1 MLKCYSVN
9 LSQNHLL
16 HLVTSKNFSLFTS
29 ALMFFNH
36 KESLVKTASRTVVLS
51 ILKCKFYLVQNDYVN
66 EYVIESGF
74 FYNISNSLRDS
85 LACLGKS
92 IKLEYPKLEEQVYNM
107 MDTIYYVEDIIQVNN
122 PGFNEKIRI
131 YLIRVVW
138 LPVICGSIINVKGMM
153 NHHIPISVAL
163 YFSCQMLLT
172 IKEASIQDFI
182 TNIFCSAKVPKKL
195 IESMKLPL
203 CSAQDVAEDPS
214 DMEENIVLLN
224 LKLFLNCK
232 DDALVALSA
241 SLIHSALLF
250 SSHDLLQKIGLL
262 PGAKN
267 EIYMRWVGEIGEIL
281 NTDNNFRFFT
291 CLAATRC
298 LSTMLSAEVALS
310 YTLISQIFKNL
321 TLKLSESI
329 LHYSAGKSVPLNFS
343 KIIKASWDF
352 VQKIIINDKINI
364 PIQLLNPALE
374 DKNFPIEVQKPLNE
388 IDNIVHQIRCF
399 WLYRRIFA
407 FVKGLENESSFP
419 ISDSNL
425 TELQKGMQIK
435 ISDRFFNNKPKI
447 IVKVKDNG
455 SFVSKVLVRD
465 ENFLILLARCQYSD
479 EFYKIDIFENLAQII
494 LPENE
499 SSKVFTFKINE
510 DLRVSLYFED
520 TMEWLS
526 IKHFYEKHGRNAKT
540 FQMIEIQNF
549 LRDQKRILESFED
562 I

>member
-1 MLKCYSVN
+1 M
-9 LSQNHLL
+9 
-16 HLVTSKNFSLFTS
+16 
-29 ALMFFNH
+29 
-36 KESLVKTASRTVVLS
+36 
-51 ILKCKFYLVQNDYVN
+51 QNDYVN

-74 FYNISNSLRDS
+74 FYNISNAVRDS

-122 PGFNEKIRI
+122 QGFNEKIRI
-131 YLIRVVW
+131 HLTRVVW

-182 TNIFCSAKVPKKL
+182 TNIFCSVKVSKKL
-195 IESMKLPL
+195 IESMKFAL
-203 CSAQDVAEDPS
+203 CSEQDVIEDDS
-214 DMEENIVLLN
+214 DIEENIVLAN

-241 SLIHSALLF
+241 SLIHSALLC
-250 SSHDLLQKIGLL
+250 SNHDLLKKIGLL

-267 EIYMRWVGEIGEIL
+267 ELYMKWIGEIGEIL

-298 LSTMLSAEVALS
+298 LSSMLSSEVALS
-310 YTLISQIFKNL
+310 YSLISQIFKNL

-343 KIIKASWDF
+343 KLVKASWDY
-352 VQKIIINDKINI
+352 VVKIALNDKINI
-364 PIQLLNPALE
+364 PIQLLSPVLE
-374 DKNFPIEVQKPLNE
+374 DKNFPLEVQKPLNDLDSIIHE
-388 IDNIVHQIRCF
+388 IRCF

-407 FVKGLENESSFP
+407 YVKGLENESSFP
-419 ISDSNL
+419 ISDSNFA
-425 TELQKGMQIK
+425 ELDKGMLIK
-435 ISDRFFNNKPKI
+435 ISDKFFNNKPKI
-447 IVKVKDNG
+447 IVKVKEGG
-455 SFVSKVLVRD
+455 SLVHKVLVRD
-465 ENFLILLARCQYSD
+465 ENFLILLSRCQNSD
-479 EFYKIDIFENLAQII
+479 EFYKIDLFENLAQIV

-499 SSKVFTFKINE
+499 NSKVFSLKINE
-510 DLRVSLYFED
+510 DLKVSLNFED

-526 IKHFYEKHGRNAKT
+526 IKHFYEKHAKNAKT

-562 I
+562 V